1 MLKSKVKLIEDMYN
15 LIIASELVSLLGNF
29 TPELKAITYSAV
41 DEEWTIPETGGFI
54 VFSIDGNTPRAS
66 ESAVTSEDVVIKF
79 FISGDNDIE
88 IEEQLVKLLNGVSV
102 GVYYSTYLG
111 TNTVPKS
118 PQNTKSALTA
128 RFKLN

>member
-1 MLKSKVKLIEDMYN
+1 MYN